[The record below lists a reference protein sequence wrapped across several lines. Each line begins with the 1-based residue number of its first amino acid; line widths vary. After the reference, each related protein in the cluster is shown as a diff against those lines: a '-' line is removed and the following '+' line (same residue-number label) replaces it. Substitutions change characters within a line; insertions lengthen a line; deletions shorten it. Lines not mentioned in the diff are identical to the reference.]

1 MAGVICRKWG
11 IMESKEKVKTKYRS
25 DSMTYAFLLYP
36 HANIRYRQSL
46 LQLAVQELSMT
57 LAALG
62 RGAEVVPK
70 EMGGA
75 MFLTFEEE
83 KLTARDMRM
92 LSQLASVY
100 MLFSM
105 EDGRLTPLERTHPN
119 YVGEDLP
126 ALLKYK
132 GKTNEMFTD
141 TMLTMA
147 LASSAF
153 MPVHDSQLIV
163 CDPMAGRGTTLML
176 ALRRGYHGV
185 GIEIDKA
192 DVKESAD
199 YMTRYL
205 EFHRTKY
212 KRTDSSLT
220 VRGKVGGRE
229 NKFVFSDS
237 AEHFKDGDT
246 RTLRLICG
254 DTRDAAALLKP
265 QSVHL
270 MVTDIPYGVQKGTA
284 GRQDSIG
291 GTLEAALSGWF
302 DVLKHGGVLAMSFNT
317 HVTKR
322 EALIQLC
329 EKAGFEIVETENLEH
344 WVEQAISRDV
354 ILARKA

>member
-1 MAGVICRKWG
+1 
-11 IMESKEKVKTKYRS
+11 
-25 DSMTYAFLLYP
+25 MTYAFLLYP

-57 LAALG
+57 LSALG
-62 RGAEVVPK
+62 REAEVVPQK
-70 EMGGA
+70 MGGA
-75 MFLTFEEE
+75 MFLTFEAA
-83 KLTARDMRM
+83 KLTERDMRM

-100 MLFSM
+100 MLFEM
-105 EDGRLTPLERTHPN
+105 EDGKLTTLERTHPN

-147 LASSAF
+147 LAASVF
-153 MPVHDSQLIV
+153 MPVHDSQLVV

-185 GIEIDKA
+185 GIEIGKA
-192 DVKESAD
+192 DVKEAAD

-205 EFHRTKY
+205 EFHRIKY
-212 KRTDSSLT
+212 KRTDSALT
-220 VRGKVGGRE
+220 VRGQVGGRE

-254 DTRDAAALLKP
+254 DTREAEALLKP
-265 QSVHL
+265 NSVHL
-270 MVTDIPYGVQKGTA
+270 MVTDAPYGVQKGTA

-291 GTLEAALSGWF
+291 GTIAAALPGWF
-302 DVLKHGGVLAMSFNT
+302 DVLKSGGVLAMSFNT
-317 HVTKR
+317 HVTRR
-322 EALIQLC
+322 EGLVRLF
-329 EKAGFEIVETENLEH
+329 EKAGFEIVQTANLEH

-354 ILARKA
+354 ILARKP

>member
-1 MAGVICRKWG
+1 
-11 IMESKEKVKTKYRS
+11 
-25 DSMTYAFLLYP
+25 MTYAFLLYP

-57 LAALG
+57 LSALG
-62 RGAEVVPK
+62 REAEVVPQK
-70 EMGGA
+70 MGGA
-75 MFLTFEEE
+75 MFLTFEAA
-83 KLTARDMRM
+83 KLTERDMRR

-100 MLFSM
+100 MLFEM
-105 EDGRLTPLERTHPN
+105 EDGKLTTLERTHPN

-147 LASSAF
+147 LAASAF
-153 MPVHDSQLIV
+153 MPVHDSQLVV

-185 GIEIDKA
+185 GIEIGKA
-192 DVKESAD
+192 DVKEAAD

-205 EFHRTKY
+205 EFHRIKY
-212 KRTDSSLT
+212 KRTDSALT
-220 VRGKVGGRE
+220 VRGQVGGRE

-254 DTRDAAALLKP
+254 DTREAEALLKP
-265 QSVHL
+265 NSVHL
-270 MVTDIPYGVQKGTA
+270 MVTDAPYGVQKGTA

-291 GTLEAALSGWF
+291 GTIAAALPGWF
-302 DVLKHGGVLAMSFNT
+302 DVLKSGGVLAMSFNT
-317 HVTKR
+317 HVTRR
-322 EALIQLC
+322 EGLVRLF
-329 EKAGFEIVETENLEH
+329 EKAGFEIVQTANLEH

-354 ILARKA
+354 ILARKP

>member
-1 MAGVICRKWG
+1 
-11 IMESKEKVKTKYRS
+11 
-25 DSMTYAFLLYP
+25 MTYAFLLYP

-57 LAALG
+57 LSALG
-62 RGAEVVPK
+62 REAEVAPQK
-70 EMGGA
+70 MGGA
-75 MFLTFEEE
+75 MFLTFEAA
-83 KLTARDMRM
+83 KLTERDMRM

-100 MLFSM
+100 MLFEM
-105 EDGRLTPLERTHPN
+105 EDGKLTTLERTHPN

-147 LASSAF
+147 LAASAF
-153 MPVHDSQLIV
+153 MPVHDSQLVV

-185 GIEIDKA
+185 GIEIGKA
-192 DVKESAD
+192 DVKEAAD

-205 EFHRTKY
+205 EFHRIKY
-212 KRTDSSLT
+212 KRTDSALT
-220 VRGKVGGRE
+220 VRGQVGGRE

-254 DTRDAAALLKP
+254 DTREAEALLKP
-265 QSVHL
+265 NSVHL
-270 MVTDIPYGVQKGTA
+270 MVTDAPYGVQKGTA

-291 GTLEAALSGWF
+291 GTIAAALPGWF
-302 DVLKHGGVLAMSFNT
+302 DVLKSGGVLAMSFNT
-317 HVTKR
+317 HVTRR
-322 EALIQLC
+322 EGLVRLF
-329 EKAGFEIVETENLEH
+329 EKAGFEIVQTANLEH

-354 ILARKA
+354 ILARKP

>member
-1 MAGVICRKWG
+1 
-11 IMESKEKVKTKYRS
+11 
-25 DSMTYAFLLYP
+25 MTYAFLLYP

-57 LAALG
+57 LSALG
-62 RGAEVVPK
+62 REAEVVPQK
-70 EMGGA
+70 MGGA
-75 MFLTFEEE
+75 MFLTFEAA
-83 KLTARDMRM
+83 KLTERDMRM

-100 MLFSM
+100 MLFEM
-105 EDGRLTPLERTHPN
+105 EDGKLTTLERTHPN

-147 LASSAF
+147 LEASAF
-153 MPVHDSQLIV
+153 MPVHDSQLVV

-185 GIEIDKA
+185 GIEIGKA
-192 DVKESAD
+192 DVKEAAD

-205 EFHRTKY
+205 EFHRIKY
-212 KRTDSSLT
+212 KRTDSALT
-220 VRGKVGGRE
+220 VRGQVGGRE

-254 DTRDAAALLKP
+254 DTREAEALLKP
-265 QSVHL
+265 NSVHL
-270 MVTDIPYGVQKGTA
+270 MVTDAPYGVQKGTA

-291 GTLEAALSGWF
+291 GTIAAALPGWF
-302 DVLKHGGVLAMSFNT
+302 DVLKSGGVLAMSFNT
-317 HVTKR
+317 HVTRR
-322 EALIQLC
+322 EGLVRLF
-329 EKAGFEIVETENLEH
+329 EKAGFEIVQTANLEH

-354 ILARKA
+354 ILARKP

>member
-1 MAGVICRKWG
+1 
-11 IMESKEKVKTKYRS
+11 
-25 DSMTYAFLLYP
+25 MTYAFLLYP

-57 LAALG
+57 LSALG
-62 RGAEVVPK
+62 REAEVVPQK
-70 EMGGA
+70 MGGA
-75 MFLTFEEE
+75 MFLTFEAA
-83 KLTARDMRM
+83 KLTERDMRM

-100 MLFSM
+100 MLFEM
-105 EDGRLTPLERTHPN
+105 EDGKLTTLERTHPN

-147 LASSAF
+147 LAASAF
-153 MPVHDSQLIV
+153 MPVHDSQLVV

-185 GIEIDKA
+185 GLEIGKA
-192 DVKESAD
+192 DVKEAAD

-205 EFHRTKY
+205 EFHRIKY
-212 KRTDSSLT
+212 KRTDSALT
-220 VRGKVGGRE
+220 VRGQVGGRE

-237 AEHFKDGDT
+237 AEHFKAGDT

-254 DTRDAAALLKP
+254 DTREAEALLKP
-265 QSVHL
+265 NSVHL
-270 MVTDIPYGVQKGTA
+270 MVTDAPYGVQKGTA

-291 GTLEAALSGWF
+291 GTIAAALPGWF
-302 DVLKHGGVLAMSFNT
+302 DVLKSGGVLAMSFNT
-317 HVTKR
+317 HVTRR
-322 EALIQLC
+322 EGLVRLF
-329 EKAGFEIVETENLEH
+329 EKAGFEIVQTANLEH

-354 ILARKA
+354 ILARKP

>member
-1 MAGVICRKWG
+1 
-11 IMESKEKVKTKYRS
+11 
-25 DSMTYAFLLYP
+25 MTYAFLLYP
-36 HANIRYRQSL
+36 HANVRYRQSL
-46 LQLAVQELSMT
+46 LQLAVQELAMT
-57 LAALG
+57 LSALG
-62 RGAEVVPK
+62 REAEVIPK

-75 MFLTFEEE
+75 TFLTFEAA
-83 KLTARDMRM
+83 KLTERDMRM
-92 LSQLASVY
+92 LSQLASIY
-100 MLFSM
+100 MLFAM
-105 EDGRLTPLERTHPN
+105 EDGKLTPLARTHPN
-119 YVGEDLP
+119 YIGEDLP

-147 LASSAF
+147 LAASAF
-153 MPVHDSQLIV
+153 MPVHDSQLVV

-185 GIEIDKA
+185 GIEIGKA
-192 DVKESAD
+192 DVKEAAD

-205 EFHRTKY
+205 EYHRIKY
-212 KRTDSSLT
+212 KRTDSALT
-220 VRGKVGGRE
+220 VRGRVGGRE

-254 DTRDAAALLKP
+254 DTREAAALLKP
-265 QSVHL
+265 GSVHL
-270 MVTDIPYGVQKGTA
+270 MVTDAPYGVQKGTA

-291 GTLEAALSGWF
+291 GTIAAALPGWF
-302 DVLKHGGVLAMSFNT
+302 SVLKSGGVLAMSFNT

-322 EALIQLC
+322 DGLVRLF
-329 EKAGFEIVETENLEH
+329 EKAGFEIVQTANLEH

-354 ILARKA
+354 ILARKP

>member
-1 MAGVICRKWG
+1 
-11 IMESKEKVKTKYRS
+11 
-25 DSMTYAFLLYP
+25 MTYAFLLYP
-36 HANIRYRQSL
+36 HANVRYRQSL
-46 LQLAVQELSMT
+46 LQLAVQELAMT
-57 LAALG
+57 LSALG
-62 RGAEVVPK
+62 REAEVIPK

-75 MFLTFEEE
+75 TFLTFEAA
-83 KLTARDMRM
+83 KLTERDMRM
-92 LSQLASVY
+92 LSQLASIY
-100 MLFSM
+100 MFFAM
-105 EDGRLTPLERTHPN
+105 EDGKLTPLARTHPN
-119 YVGEDLP
+119 YIGEDLP

-147 LASSAF
+147 LAASAF
-153 MPVHDSQLIV
+153 MPVHDSQLVV

-185 GIEIDKA
+185 GIEIGKA
-192 DVKESAD
+192 DVKEATD

-205 EFHRTKY
+205 EFHRIKY
-212 KRTDSSLT
+212 KRTDSALT
-220 VRGKVGGRE
+220 VRGQVGGRE

-254 DTRDAAALLKP
+254 DTREAAALLKP
-265 QSVHL
+265 GSVHL
-270 MVTDIPYGVQKGTA
+270 MVTDAPYGVQKGTA

-291 GTLEAALSGWF
+291 GTIAAALPGWF
-302 DVLKHGGVLAMSFNT
+302 SVLKSGGVLAMSFNT

-322 EALIQLC
+322 DGLVRLF
-329 EKAGFEIVETENLEH
+329 EKAGFEIVQTTNLEH

-354 ILARKA
+354 ILARKP

>member
-1 MAGVICRKWG
+1 
-11 IMESKEKVKTKYRS
+11 
-25 DSMTYAFLLYP
+25 MTYAFLLYP

-57 LAALG
+57 LSALG
-62 RGAEVVPK
+62 REAEVVPQK
-70 EMGGA
+70 MGGA
-75 MFLTFEEE
+75 MFLTFEAA
-83 KLTARDMRM
+83 KLTERDMRM

-100 MLFSM
+100 MLFEM
-105 EDGRLTPLERTHPN
+105 EDGKLTTLERTHPN

-147 LASSAF
+147 LVASAF
-153 MPVHDSQLIV
+153 MPVHDSQLVV

-185 GIEIDKA
+185 GIEIGKA
-192 DVKESAD
+192 DVKEAAD

-205 EFHRTKY
+205 EFHRIKY
-212 KRTDSSLT
+212 KRTDSALT
-220 VRGKVGGRE
+220 VRGQVGGRE

-254 DTRDAAALLKP
+254 DTREAEALLKP
-265 QSVHL
+265 NSVHL
-270 MVTDIPYGVQKGTA
+270 MVTDAPYGVQKGTA

-291 GTLEAALSGWF
+291 GTIAAALPGWF
-302 DVLKHGGVLAMSFNT
+302 DVLKSGGVLAMSFNT
-317 HVTKR
+317 HVTRR
-322 EALIQLC
+322 EGLVRLF
-329 EKAGFEIVETENLEH
+329 EKAGFEIVQTANLEH

-354 ILARKA
+354 ILARKP

>member
-1 MAGVICRKWG
+1 
-11 IMESKEKVKTKYRS
+11 
-25 DSMTYAFLLYP
+25 MTYAFLLYP

-57 LAALG
+57 LSALG
-62 RGAEVVPK
+62 REAKVVPQK
-70 EMGGA
+70 MGGA
-75 MFLTFEEE
+75 MFLTFEAA
-83 KLTARDMRM
+83 KLTERDMRM

-100 MLFSM
+100 MLFEM
-105 EDGRLTPLERTHPN
+105 EDGKLTTLERTHPN

-147 LASSAF
+147 LAASAF
-153 MPVHDSQLIV
+153 MPVHDSQLVV

-185 GIEIDKA
+185 GIEIGKA
-192 DVKESAD
+192 DVKEAAD

-205 EFHRTKY
+205 EFHRIKY
-212 KRTDSSLT
+212 KRTDSALT
-220 VRGKVGGRE
+220 VRGQVGGRE

-254 DTRDAAALLKP
+254 DTREAEALLKP
-265 QSVHL
+265 NSVHL
-270 MVTDIPYGVQKGTA
+270 MVTDAPYGVQKGTA

-291 GTLEAALSGWF
+291 GTIAAALPGWF
-302 DVLKHGGVLAMSFNT
+302 DVLKSGGVLAMSFNT
-317 HVTKR
+317 HVIRR
-322 EALIQLC
+322 EGLVRLF
-329 EKAGFEIVETENLEH
+329 EKAGFEIVQTANLEH

-354 ILARKA
+354 ILARKP

>member
-1 MAGVICRKWG
+1 
-11 IMESKEKVKTKYRS
+11 
-25 DSMTYAFLLYP
+25 MTYAFLLYP

-57 LAALG
+57 LSALG
-62 RGAEVVPK
+62 REAEVVPQK
-70 EMGGA
+70 MGGA
-75 MFLTFEEE
+75 MFLTFEAA
-83 KLTARDMRM
+83 KLTERDMLM

-100 MLFSM
+100 MLFEM
-105 EDGRLTPLERTHPN
+105 EDGKLTTLERTHPN

-147 LASSAF
+147 LAASAF
-153 MPVHDSQLIV
+153 MPVHDSQLVV

-185 GIEIDKA
+185 GIEIGKA
-192 DVKESAD
+192 DVKEAAD

-205 EFHRTKY
+205 EFHRIKY
-212 KRTDSSLT
+212 KRTDSALT
-220 VRGKVGGRE
+220 VRGQVGGRE

-254 DTRDAAALLKP
+254 DTREAEALLKP
-265 QSVHL
+265 NSVHL
-270 MVTDIPYGVQKGTA
+270 MVTDAPYGVQKGTA

-291 GTLEAALSGWF
+291 GTIAAALPGWF
-302 DVLKHGGVLAMSFNT
+302 DVLKSGGVLAMSFNT
-317 HVTKR
+317 HVTRR
-322 EALIQLC
+322 EGLVRLF
-329 EKAGFEIVETENLEH
+329 EKAGFEIVQTANLEH

-354 ILARKA
+354 ILARKP

>member
-1 MAGVICRKWG
+1 
-11 IMESKEKVKTKYRS
+11 
-25 DSMTYAFLLYP
+25 MTYAFLLYP

-57 LAALG
+57 LSALG
-62 RGAEVVPK
+62 REAEVVPQK
-70 EMGGA
+70 MGGA
-75 MFLTFEEE
+75 MFLTFEAA
-83 KLTARDMRM
+83 KLTERDMRM

-100 MLFSM
+100 MLFEM
-105 EDGRLTPLERTHPN
+105 EDGKLTTLERTHPN

-147 LASSAF
+147 LAASAF
-153 MPVHDSQLIV
+153 MPVHDSQLVV

-185 GIEIDKA
+185 GIEIGKA
-192 DVKESAD
+192 DVKEAAD

-205 EFHRTKY
+205 EFHRIKY
-212 KRTDSSLT
+212 KRTDSALT
-220 VRGKVGGRE
+220 VRGQVGGRE

-254 DTRDAAALLKP
+254 DTREAEALLKP
-265 QSVHL
+265 NSVHL
-270 MVTDIPYGVQKGTA
+270 MVTDAPYGVQKGTA

-291 GTLEAALSGWF
+291 GTIAAALPGWF
-302 DVLKHGGVLAMSFNT
+302 DVLKSGGVLAMSFNT
-317 HVTKR
+317 HVTRR
-322 EALIQLC
+322 EGLVRLF
-329 EKAGFEIVETENLEH
+329 EKAGFEIVQTANLEH

-354 ILARKA
+354 ILARKS

>member
-1 MAGVICRKWG
+1 MKC
-11 IMESKEKVKTKYRS
+11 
-25 DSMTYAFLLYP
+25 AFLLYP
-36 HANIRYRQSL
+36 HQNVRYRQSL
-46 LQLAVQELSMT
+46 LTIAAAELSMT

-62 RGAEVVPK
+62 RGGEVRPV

-75 MFLTFEEE
+75 AFLTFDCDHQ
-83 KLTARDMRM
+83 TQRDVRM
-92 LSQLASVY
+92 LSELASVY
-100 MLFSM
+100 VMFTM
-105 EDGRLTPLERTHPN
+105 EDAQMVPMESAHPN
-119 YVGEDLP
+119 YIGEDLP

-141 TMLTMA
+141 AMITMA

-163 CDPMAGRGTTLML
+163 CDPMAGRGTTMML

-185 GIEIDKA
+185 GIEIGKA
-192 DVKESAD
+192 DVKECCD

-205 EFHRTKY
+205 EYHRIKH
-212 KRTDSSLT
+212 KRSETSLT
-220 VRGKVGGRE
+220 VRGKCGGRE
-229 NKFVFSDS
+229 TKFVLSDT

-246 RTLRLICG
+246 RTLRMICG

-291 GTLEAALSGWF
+291 GTIAAALPGWQEA
-302 DVLKHGGVLAMSFNT
+302 LKPGGALAMSFNT
-317 HVTKR
+317 YVTR
-322 EALIQLC
+322 RADLVRLC
-329 EKAGFEIVETENLEH
+329 ERAGLEVIATPPLEH
-344 WVEQAISRDV
+344 WVEQAVSRDV
-354 ILARKA
+354 ILARKPE

>member
-1 MAGVICRKWG
+1 MI
-11 IMESKEKVKTKYRS
+11 
-25 DSMTYAFLLYP
+25 YAFLLYP

-57 LAALG
+57 LSALG
-62 RGAEVVPK
+62 RETEVVPQK
-70 EMGGA
+70 MGGA
-75 MFLTFEEE
+75 MFLTFEAA
-83 KLTARDMRM
+83 KLTERDMRM

-100 MLFSM
+100 MLFEM
-105 EDGRLTPLERTHPN
+105 EDGKLTTLERTHPN

-147 LASSAF
+147 LAASAF
-153 MPVHDSQLIV
+153 MPVHDSQLVV

-185 GIEIDKA
+185 GIEIGKA
-192 DVKESAD
+192 DVKEAAD

-205 EFHRTKY
+205 EFHRIKY
-212 KRTDSSLT
+212 KRTDSALT
-220 VRGKVGGRE
+220 VRGQVGGRE

-254 DTRDAAALLKP
+254 DTREAEALLKP
-265 QSVHL
+265 NSVHL
-270 MVTDIPYGVQKGTA
+270 MVTDAPYGVQKGTA

-291 GTLEAALSGWF
+291 GTIAAALPGWF
-302 DVLKHGGVLAMSFNT
+302 DVLKSGGVLAMSFNT
-317 HVTKR
+317 HVTRR
-322 EALIQLC
+322 EGLVRLF
-329 EKAGFEIVETENLEH
+329 EKAGFEIVQTANLEH

-354 ILARKA
+354 ILARKP

>member
-1 MAGVICRKWG
+1 
-11 IMESKEKVKTKYRS
+11 
-25 DSMTYAFLLYP
+25 MTYAFLLYP

-57 LAALG
+57 LSALG
-62 RGAEVVPK
+62 REAEVVPQK
-70 EMGGA
+70 MGGA
-75 MFLTFEEE
+75 MFLTFEAA
-83 KLTARDMRM
+83 KLTERDMRM

-100 MLFSM
+100 MLFEM
-105 EDGRLTPLERTHPN
+105 EDGKLTTLERTHPN

-147 LASSAF
+147 LAASAF
-153 MPVHDSQLIV
+153 MPVHDSQLVV

-185 GIEIDKA
+185 GIEIGKA
-192 DVKESAD
+192 DVKEAAD
-199 YMTRYL
+199 YMMRYL
-205 EFHRTKY
+205 EFHRIKY
-212 KRTDSSLT
+212 KRTDSALT
-220 VRGKVGGRE
+220 VRGQVGGRE

-254 DTRDAAALLKP
+254 DTREAEALLKP
-265 QSVHL
+265 NSVHL
-270 MVTDIPYGVQKGTA
+270 MVTDAPYGVQKGTA

-291 GTLEAALSGWF
+291 GTIAAALPGWL
-302 DVLKHGGVLAMSFNT
+302 DVLKSGGVLAMSFNT
-317 HVTKR
+317 HVTRR
-322 EALIQLC
+322 EGLVRLF
-329 EKAGFEIVETENLEH
+329 EKAGFEIVQTANLEH

-354 ILARKA
+354 ILARKP

>member
-1 MAGVICRKWG
+1 
-11 IMESKEKVKTKYRS
+11 
-25 DSMTYAFLLYP
+25 MTYAFLLYP
-36 HANIRYRQSL
+36 HANVRYRQSL
-46 LQLAVQELSMT
+46 LQLAAQELAMT
-57 LAALG
+57 LTALG
-62 RGAEVVPK
+62 REAEVTPK

-75 MFLTFEEE
+75 TFLTFEAA
-83 KLTARDMRM
+83 KLTERDMRM

-105 EDGRLTPLERTHPN
+105 EDGRLTPIARTHPN

-147 LASSAF
+147 LAASAF
-153 MPVHDSQLIV
+153 MPVHDSQLVV

-185 GIEIDKA
+185 GLEIGKA
-192 DVKESAD
+192 DVKEAAD

-205 EFHRTKY
+205 EFHRIKY
-212 KRTDSSLT
+212 KRTDSALT
-220 VRGKVGGRE
+220 VRGQVGGRE

-237 AEHFKDGDT
+237 AEHFKAGDT

-254 DTRDAAALLKP
+254 DTREAAALLKP
-265 QSVHL
+265 NSVHL
-270 MVTDIPYGVQKGTA
+270 MVTDAPYGVQKGTA

-291 GTLEAALSGWF
+291 GTIAAALSGWF
-302 DVLKHGGVLAMSFNT
+302 DVLKVGGVLAMSFNT

-322 EALIQLC
+322 DGLVRLF
-329 EKAGFEIVETENLEH
+329 EKAGFEIVQTANLEH

-354 ILARKA
+354 ILARKP

>member
-1 MAGVICRKWG
+1 
-11 IMESKEKVKTKYRS
+11 
-25 DSMTYAFLLYP
+25 MTYAFLLYP

-57 LAALG
+57 LSALG
-62 RGAEVVPK
+62 REAEVVPQK
-70 EMGGA
+70 MGGA
-75 MFLTFEEE
+75 MFLTFEAA
-83 KLTARDMRM
+83 KLTERDMRM

-100 MLFSM
+100 MLFEM
-105 EDGRLTPLERTHPN
+105 EDGKLTTLERTHPN

-147 LASSAF
+147 LAASAF
-153 MPVHDSQLIV
+153 MPVHDSQLVV

-185 GIEIDKA
+185 GIEIGKA
-192 DVKESAD
+192 DVKEAAD

-205 EFHRTKY
+205 EFHRIKY
-212 KRTDSSLT
+212 KRTDSALT
-220 VRGKVGGRE
+220 VRGQVGGRE

-254 DTRDAAALLKP
+254 DTREAEALLKP
-265 QSVHL
+265 NSVHL
-270 MVTDIPYGVQKGTA
+270 MVTDAPYGVQKGAA

-291 GTLEAALSGWF
+291 GTIAAALPGWF
-302 DVLKHGGVLAMSFNT
+302 DVLKSGGVLAMSFNT
-317 HVTKR
+317 HVTRR
-322 EALIQLC
+322 EGLVRLF
-329 EKAGFEIVETENLEH
+329 EKAGFEIVQTANLEH

-354 ILARKA
+354 ILARKP

>member
-1 MAGVICRKWG
+1 
-11 IMESKEKVKTKYRS
+11 
-25 DSMTYAFLLYP
+25 MTYAFLLYP

-57 LAALG
+57 LSALG
-62 RGAEVVPK
+62 RETEVVPQK
-70 EMGGA
+70 MGGA
-75 MFLTFEEE
+75 MFLTFEAA
-83 KLTARDMRM
+83 KLTERDMRM

-100 MLFSM
+100 MLFEM
-105 EDGRLTPLERTHPN
+105 EDGKLTTLERTHPN

-147 LASSAF
+147 LAASTF
-153 MPVHDSQLIV
+153 MPVHDSQLVV

-185 GIEIDKA
+185 GIEIGKA
-192 DVKESAD
+192 DVKEAAD

-205 EFHRTKY
+205 EFHRIKY
-212 KRTDSSLT
+212 KRTDSALT
-220 VRGKVGGRE
+220 VRGQVGGRE

-254 DTRDAAALLKP
+254 DTREAEALLKP
-265 QSVHL
+265 NSVHL
-270 MVTDIPYGVQKGTA
+270 MVTDAPYGVQKGTA

-291 GTLEAALSGWF
+291 GTIAAALPGWF
-302 DVLKHGGVLAMSFNT
+302 DVLKSGGVLAMSFNT
-317 HVTKR
+317 HVTRR
-322 EALIQLC
+322 EGLVRLF
-329 EKAGFEIVETENLEH
+329 EKAGFEIVQTANLEH

-354 ILARKA
+354 ILARKP

>member
-1 MAGVICRKWG
+1 
-11 IMESKEKVKTKYRS
+11 
-25 DSMTYAFLLYP
+25 MTYAFLLYP

-57 LAALG
+57 LSALG
-62 RGAEVVPK
+62 RETEVVPQK
-70 EMGGA
+70 MGGA
-75 MFLTFEEE
+75 MFLTFEAA
-83 KLTARDMRM
+83 KLTERDMRM

-100 MLFSM
+100 MLFEM
-105 EDGRLTPLERTHPN
+105 EDGKLTTLERTHPN

-147 LASSAF
+147 LAASAF
-153 MPVHDSQLIV
+153 MPVHDSQLVV

-185 GIEIDKA
+185 GIEIGKA
-192 DVKESAD
+192 DVKEAAD

-205 EFHRTKY
+205 EFHRIKY
-212 KRTDSSLT
+212 KRTDSALT
-220 VRGKVGGRE
+220 VRGQVGGRE

-254 DTRDAAALLKP
+254 DTREAEALLKP
-265 QSVHL
+265 NSVHL
-270 MVTDIPYGVQKGTA
+270 MVTDAPYGVQKGTA
-284 GRQDSIG
+284 GRQNSIG
-291 GTLEAALSGWF
+291 GTIAAALPGWF
-302 DVLKHGGVLAMSFNT
+302 DVLKSGGVLAMSFNT
-317 HVTKR
+317 HVTRR
-322 EALIQLC
+322 EGLVRLF
-329 EKAGFEIVETENLEH
+329 EKAGFEIVQTANLEH

-354 ILARKA
+354 ILARKP

>member
-1 MAGVICRKWG
+1 MKC
-11 IMESKEKVKTKYRS
+11 
-25 DSMTYAFLLYP
+25 AFLLYP
-36 HANIRYRQSL
+36 HQNVRYRQSL
-46 LQLAVQELSMT
+46 LTIAAAELSMT

-62 RGAEVVPK
+62 RGGEVRPV

-75 MFLTFEEE
+75 AFLTFDCDH
-83 KLTARDMRM
+83 LTQRDVRM
-92 LSQLASVY
+92 LSELASVY
-100 MLFSM
+100 VMFTM
-105 EDGRLTPLERTHPN
+105 EDAQMVPMESAHPN
-119 YVGEDLP
+119 YIGEDLP

-141 TMLTMA
+141 AMITMA

-163 CDPMAGRGTTLML
+163 CDPMAGRGTTMML

-185 GIEIDKA
+185 GIEIGKA
-192 DVKESAD
+192 DVKECCD

-205 EFHRTKY
+205 EYHRIKH
-212 KRTDSSLT
+212 KRSELSLT
-220 VRGKVGGRE
+220 VRGKCGGRE
-229 NKFVFSDS
+229 TKFVLSDT

-246 RTLRLICG
+246 RTLRMICG

-291 GTLEAALSGWF
+291 GTLAAALPGWQE
-302 DVLKHGGVLAMSFNT
+302 VLKPGGALAMSFNT
-317 HVTKR
+317 YVTR
-322 EALIQLC
+322 RADLVRLC
-329 EKAGFEIVETENLEH
+329 ERVGLEVIDTPPLEH
-344 WVEQAISRDV
+344 WVEQAVSRDV
-354 ILARKA
+354 ILARKPV

>member
-1 MAGVICRKWG
+1 
-11 IMESKEKVKTKYRS
+11 
-25 DSMTYAFLLYP
+25 MTYAFLLYP
-36 HANIRYRQSL
+36 HANVRYRQSL
-46 LQLAVQELSMT
+46 LQLAAQELAMT
-57 LAALG
+57 LTALG
-62 RGAEVVPK
+62 REAEVTPK

-75 MFLTFEEE
+75 TFLTFEAA
-83 KLTARDMRM
+83 KLTERDMRM

-105 EDGRLTPLERTHPN
+105 EDGRLTPIARTHPN

-147 LASSAF
+147 LAASAF
-153 MPVHDSQLIV
+153 MPVHDSQLVV

-185 GIEIDKA
+185 GIEIGKA
-192 DVKESAD
+192 DVKEAAD

-205 EFHRTKY
+205 EFHRIKY
-212 KRTDSSLT
+212 KRTDSALT
-220 VRGKVGGRE
+220 VRGQVGGRE

-254 DTRDAAALLKP
+254 DTREAEALLKP
-265 QSVHL
+265 NSVHL
-270 MVTDIPYGVQKGTA
+270 MVTDAPYGVQKGTA

-291 GTLEAALSGWF
+291 GTIAAALPGWF
-302 DVLKHGGVLAMSFNT
+302 DVLKSGGVLAMSFNT
-317 HVTKR
+317 HVTRR
-322 EALIQLC
+322 EGLVRLF
-329 EKAGFEIVETENLEH
+329 EKAGFEIVQTANLEH

-354 ILARKA
+354 ILERKP

>member
-1 MAGVICRKWG
+1 
-11 IMESKEKVKTKYRS
+11 
-25 DSMTYAFLLYP
+25 MTYAFLLYP

-57 LAALG
+57 LSALG
-62 RGAEVVPK
+62 REAEVVPQK
-70 EMGGA
+70 MGGA
-75 MFLTFEEE
+75 MFLTFEAA
-83 KLTARDMRM
+83 KLTERDMRM

-100 MLFSM
+100 MLFEM
-105 EDGRLTPLERTHPN
+105 EDGKLTTLERTHPN

-147 LASSAF
+147 LAASAF
-153 MPVHDSQLIV
+153 MPVHDSQLVV

-185 GIEIDKA
+185 GIELGKA
-192 DVKESAD
+192 DVKEAAD

-205 EFHRTKY
+205 EFHRIKY
-212 KRTDSSLT
+212 KRTDSALT
-220 VRGKVGGRE
+220 VRGQVGGRE

-254 DTRDAAALLKP
+254 DTREAEALLKP
-265 QSVHL
+265 NSVHL
-270 MVTDIPYGVQKGTA
+270 MVTDAPYGVQKGTA

-291 GTLEAALSGWF
+291 GTIAAALPGWF
-302 DVLKHGGVLAMSFNT
+302 DVLKSGGVLAMSFNT
-317 HVTKR
+317 HVTRR
-322 EALIQLC
+322 EGLVRLF
-329 EKAGFEIVETENLEH
+329 EKAGFEIVQTANLEH

-354 ILARKA
+354 ILARKP

>member
-1 MAGVICRKWG
+1 
-11 IMESKEKVKTKYRS
+11 
-25 DSMTYAFLLYP
+25 MTYAFLLYP

-57 LAALG
+57 LSALG
-62 RGAEVVPK
+62 REAEVVPQK
-70 EMGGA
+70 MGGA
-75 MFLTFEEE
+75 MFLTFEAA
-83 KLTARDMRM
+83 KLTERDMRM

-100 MLFSM
+100 MLFEM
-105 EDGRLTPLERTHPN
+105 EDGKLTTLERTHPN

-147 LASSAF
+147 LAASAF
-153 MPVHDSQLIV
+153 MPVHDSQLVV

-185 GIEIDKA
+185 GIEIGKA
-192 DVKESAD
+192 DVKEAAD

-205 EFHRTKY
+205 EFHRIKY
-212 KRTDSSLT
+212 KRTDSALT
-220 VRGKVGGRE
+220 VFGQVGGRE

-254 DTRDAAALLKP
+254 DTREAEALLKP
-265 QSVHL
+265 NSVHL
-270 MVTDIPYGVQKGTA
+270 MVTDAPYGVQKGTA

-291 GTLEAALSGWF
+291 GTIAAALPGWF
-302 DVLKHGGVLAMSFNT
+302 DVLKSGGVLAMSFNT
-317 HVTKR
+317 HVTRR
-322 EALIQLC
+322 EGLVRLF
-329 EKAGFEIVETENLEH
+329 EKAGFEIVQTANLEH

-354 ILARKA
+354 ILARKP

>member
-1 MAGVICRKWG
+1 MI
-11 IMESKEKVKTKYRS
+11 
-25 DSMTYAFLLYP
+25 YAFLLYP

-46 LQLAVQELSMT
+46 LQLAMQELSMT
-57 LAALG
+57 LSALG
-62 RGAEVVPK
+62 REAEVVPQK
-70 EMGGA
+70 MGGA
-75 MFLTFEEE
+75 MFLTFEAA
-83 KLTARDMRM
+83 KLTERDMRM

-100 MLFSM
+100 MLFEM
-105 EDGRLTPLERTHPN
+105 EDGKLTTLERTHPN

-147 LASSAF
+147 LAASAF
-153 MPVHDSQLIV
+153 MPVHDSQLVV

-185 GIEIDKA
+185 GIEIGKA
-192 DVKESAD
+192 DVKEAAD

-205 EFHRTKY
+205 EFHRIKY
-212 KRTDSSLT
+212 KRTDSALT
-220 VRGKVGGRE
+220 VRGQVGGRE

-254 DTRDAAALLKP
+254 DTREAEALLKP
-265 QSVHL
+265 NSVHL
-270 MVTDIPYGVQKGTA
+270 MVTDAPYGVQKGTA

-291 GTLEAALSGWF
+291 GTIAAALPGWF
-302 DVLKHGGVLAMSFNT
+302 DVLKSGGVLAMSFNT
-317 HVTKR
+317 HVTRR
-322 EALIQLC
+322 EGLVRLF
-329 EKAGFEIVETENLEH
+329 EKAGFEIVQTANLEH

-354 ILARKA
+354 ILARKP

>member
-1 MAGVICRKWG
+1 
-11 IMESKEKVKTKYRS
+11 
-25 DSMTYAFLLYP
+25 MTYAFLLYP

-57 LAALG
+57 LSALG
-62 RGAEVVPK
+62 REAEVVPQK
-70 EMGGA
+70 MGGA
-75 MFLTFEEE
+75 MFLTFEAA
-83 KLTARDMRM
+83 KLTERDMRM

-100 MLFSM
+100 MLFEM
-105 EDGRLTPLERTHPN
+105 EDGKLTTLERTHPN

-147 LASSAF
+147 LAASTF
-153 MPVHDSQLIV
+153 MPVHDSQLVV

-185 GIEIDKA
+185 GIEIGKA
-192 DVKESAD
+192 DVKEAAD

-205 EFHRTKY
+205 EFHRIKY
-212 KRTDSSLT
+212 KRTDSALT
-220 VRGKVGGRE
+220 VRGQVGGRE

-254 DTRDAAALLKP
+254 DTREAEALLKP
-265 QSVHL
+265 NSVHL
-270 MVTDIPYGVQKGTA
+270 MVTDAPYGVQKGTA

-291 GTLEAALSGWF
+291 GTIAAALPGWF
-302 DVLKHGGVLAMSFNT
+302 DVLKSGGVLAMSFNT
-317 HVTKR
+317 HVTRR
-322 EALIQLC
+322 EGLVRLF
-329 EKAGFEIVETENLEH
+329 EKAGFEIVQTANLEH

-354 ILARKA
+354 ILARKP

>member
-1 MAGVICRKWG
+1 
-11 IMESKEKVKTKYRS
+11 
-25 DSMTYAFLLYP
+25 MTYAFLLYP

-57 LAALG
+57 LSALG
-62 RGAEVVPK
+62 REAEVVPQK
-70 EMGGA
+70 MGGA
-75 MFLTFEEE
+75 MFLTFEAA
-83 KLTARDMRM
+83 KLTERDMRM

-100 MLFSM
+100 MLFEM
-105 EDGRLTPLERTHPN
+105 EDGKLTTLERTHPN

-141 TMLTMA
+141 TMLTMT
-147 LASSAF
+147 LAASAF
-153 MPVHDSQLIV
+153 MPVHDSQLVV

-185 GIEIDKA
+185 GIEIGKA
-192 DVKESAD
+192 DVKEAAD

-205 EFHRTKY
+205 EFHRIKY
-212 KRTDSSLT
+212 KRTDSALT
-220 VRGKVGGRE
+220 VRGQVGGRE

-254 DTRDAAALLKP
+254 DTREAEALLKP
-265 QSVHL
+265 NSVHL
-270 MVTDIPYGVQKGTA
+270 MVTDAPYGVQKGTA

-291 GTLEAALSGWF
+291 GTIAAALPGWF
-302 DVLKHGGVLAMSFNT
+302 DVLKFGGVLAMSFNT
-317 HVTKR
+317 HVTRR
-322 EALIQLC
+322 EGLVRLF
-329 EKAGFEIVETENLEH
+329 EKAGFEIVQTANLEH

-354 ILARKA
+354 ILARKP